1 MNNNIITPEQAGGKQ
16 GVWGTTEQ
24 LLINKTIVNDA
35 KQKRRN
41 LITVWLDYKKA
52 FDSIP
57 HTWLIK
63 ALHDC
68 NRIRT
73 HNHLIR
79 KRTLNHLAKL
89 AK

>member
-1 MNNNIITPEQAGGKQ
+1 MFYECISDKLYLNLNGNGS
-16 GVWGTTEQ
+16 
-24 LLINKTIVNDA
+24 
-35 KQKRRN
+35 RN
-41 LITVWLDYKKA
+41 FMHLSPKKVGLS
-52 FDSIP
+52 DS
-57 HTWLIK
+57 
-63 ALHDC
+63 